1 MYAVEIAVKI
11 VELQKKLDSDFYS
24 VFFQEE
30 ETHKKKIMM
39 QILTERGKTEYQ
51 SWLSCVT
58 NDKKSPFCREAGKI
72 AEELRNKE
80 LVPPEDMPPFV
91 YIDFSE
97 HSEIES
103 GDVLILSEAVPL
115 FGKLDY
121 QEDKDKKE
129 NRTYGYCKTQFEL
142 VYLSEGELCTY
153 QGRQDFG
160 DGDGD
165 LFEHIEKSYK
175 YYLDTEEG
183 RDFLNG
189 MSKEEADKICE
200 NSRYVLEEFLPTMRY
215 FCNLDKIEKAIL
227 EEQQAASEILLV
239 IDHKEGRERYQ
250 KDMLAYIQESR
261 VALNMDKE
269 LPKMP
274 DIREYMQDTERD
286 SYREH
291 MLEEIAGEAE
301 AYGMT
306 VEEYAKNGY
315 EPLEKRR

>member
-1 MYAVEIAVKI
+1 
-11 VELQKKLDSDFYS
+11 
-24 VFFQEE
+24 
-30 ETHKKKIMM
+30 MM

-51 SWLSCVT
+51 NWLSCVT
-58 NDKKSPFCREAGKI
+58 NGKKSPLSGEAEKI
-72 AEELRNKE
+72 AEELQNKE
-80 LVPPEDMPPFV
+80 MVPPEDIQPFV

-103 GDVLILSEAVPL
+103 GDALTLAEAVPL

-121 QEDKDKKE
+121 QECKAKKE
-129 NRTYGYCKTQFEL
+129 DGAYGYCKTQFEL
-142 VYLSEGELCTY
+142 LYLSEGELCVY

-165 LFEHIEKSYK
+165 LLAHIEKSHK

-183 RDFLNG
+183 RDFLNY
-189 MSKEEADKICE
+189 MSKEEADRICE
-200 NSRYVLEEFLPTMRY
+200 NSRYVLEEFLPVMRY
-215 FCNLDKIEKAIL
+215 FCNLDKIEKAIF
-227 EEQQAASEILLV
+227 EDRQAAGEVPLG
-239 IDHKEGRERYQ
+239 IDQKEARETYQ
-250 KDMLAYIQESR
+250 RDLLAYIQESR
-261 VALNMDKE
+261 IALNMGQE

-274 DIREYMQDTERD
+274 DIREYVQDTERD

-291 MLEEIAGEAE
+291 VLEEIAAEAE

>member
-1 MYAVEIAVKI
+1 MCAVEIAAKI

-39 QILTERGKTEYQ
+39 QILTERGKAEYQ
-51 SWLSCVT
+51 NWLSCVT
-58 NDKKSPFCREAGKI
+58 NDKKSPFCGEAGKI
-72 AEELRNKE
+72 TEELRNKE
-80 LVPPEDMPPFV
+80 LVPPEDMQPFV

-97 HSEIES
+97 HSEIEG

-121 QEDKDKKE
+121 QEYKDKKE
-129 NRTYGYCKTQFEL
+129 NGTYGYCKTQFEL

-175 YYLDTEEG
+175 YYQDTEEG
-183 RDFLNG
+183 RDFLNN
-189 MSKEEADKICE
+189 MSKEEADKIYE

-215 FCNLDKIEKAIL
+215 FCNLDKIEKAVL
-227 EEQQAASEILLV
+227 EERKIEDREPIVSAQSTARTYYHKDLL
-239 IDHKEGRERYQ
+239 RYV
-250 KDMLAYIQESR
+250 KESR
-261 VALNMDKE
+261 IALNNGAK
-269 LPKMP
+269 LPLMP
-274 DIREYMQDTERD
+274 DIRNYVQNIGLESYKKQVLKEVTDETELYGIGVKEYIEN
-286 SYREH
+286 
-291 MLEEIAGEAE
+291 
-301 AYGMT
+301 AYT
-306 VEEYAKNGY
+306 T
-315 EPLEKRR
+315 KRNI

>member
-1 MYAVEIAVKI
+1 MVG
-11 VELQKKLDSDFYS
+11 LQKKLDPDFYS
-24 VFFQEE
+24 VFFQNE

-51 SWLSCVT
+51 NWLSCVT
-58 NDKKSPFCREAGKI
+58 NDRNSPLCEEAGKI
-72 AEELRNKE
+72 AEELQNKE
-80 LVPPEDMPPFV
+80 MVPPEDMQPFV

-97 HSEIES
+97 HSEMES
-103 GDVLILSEAVPL
+103 GDALTLSEAVPL

-121 QEDKDKKE
+121 QECRAKKE
-129 NRTYGYCKTQFEL
+129 DGAYGYCKTQFEL
-142 VYLSEGELCTY
+142 LYLSEGDLCVY

-165 LFEHIEKSYK
+165 LLAHIEKSHK

-183 RDFLNG
+183 RDFLNY
-189 MSKEEADKICE
+189 MSKEEADRICE

-227 EEQQAASEILLV
+227 EEQQAAGEISLV
-239 IDHKEGRERYQ
+239 IDQKEARETYQ

-261 VALNMDKE
+261 IALNMGQE

-274 DIREYMQDTERD
+274 DIREYVQDTERD

-291 MLEEIAGEAE
+291 VLEEIAAEAE

>member
-1 MYAVEIAVKI
+1 MCAVEIAAKI

-39 QILTERGKTEYQ
+39 QILTERGKAEYQ
-51 SWLSCVT
+51 NWLSCVT
-58 NDKKSPFCREAGKI
+58 NDKKSPFCGDAGKI
-72 AEELRNKE
+72 TEELRNKK
-80 LVPPEDMPPFV
+80 LVPPEDMQPFV

-97 HSEIES
+97 HSEIEG

-121 QEDKDKKE
+121 QEYKDKKE
-129 NRTYGYCKTQFEL
+129 NGTYGYCKTQFEL

-175 YYLDTEEG
+175 YYQDTEEG
-183 RDFLNG
+183 IDFLNN
-189 MSKEEADKICE
+189 MSKEEVDKIYE

-227 EEQQAASEILLV
+227 EEQQAASEIPLV
-239 IDHKEGRERYQ
+239 IDQKEGRERYQ

-274 DIREYMQDTERD
+274 DIWEYMQDTEKD

-291 MLEEIAGEAE
+291 VLEEIADEAE